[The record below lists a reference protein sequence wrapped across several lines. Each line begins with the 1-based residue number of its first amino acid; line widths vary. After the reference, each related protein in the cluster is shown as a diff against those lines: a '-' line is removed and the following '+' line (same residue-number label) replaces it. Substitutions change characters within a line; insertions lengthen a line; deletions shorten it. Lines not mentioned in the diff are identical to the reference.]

1 MIDDPLLYNDW
12 HPVAS
17 IHELQSEPLLRR
29 RLLGEELLVWQTG
42 DAIQVW
48 RDLCLHRGARLSAG
62 KVVDG
67 CLACPYHGWRYDQ
80 SGACVHIPAHPEQTP
95 PVKAKVKSYPVAIRY
110 NLVWTCL
117 GEPTNEA
124 PPFPEWGQPGF
135 AAAVCGPFASVRA
148 HGPRIIENFLDA
160 THFAF
165 VHAGI
170 LGDPEHAEIG
180 EYEVRIEADGVFST
194 PVAVYQPNPYGDRS
208 GNVQYSYNVF
218 RPLTAHFTKKSPNAT
233 NGLLLVVT
241 PCDELDSTAWFVV
254 ATSTVID
261 AERLRLEYTPRIGA
275 IFEQD
280 RAIIES
286 QRPECLPLDLQAELH
301 LRSDRM
307 AIGYRTWLR
316 RLGLQYGAA

>member
-1 MIDDPLLYNDW
+1 M
-12 HPVAS
+12 
-17 IHELQSEPLLRR
+17 
-29 RLLGEELLVWQTG
+29 
-42 DAIQVW
+42 
-48 RDLCLHRGARLSAG
+48 
-62 KVVDG
+62 
-67 CLACPYHGWRYDQ
+67 
-80 SGACVHIPAHPEQTP
+80 
-95 PVKAKVKSYPVAIRY
+95 
-110 NLVWTCL
+110 
-117 GEPTNEA
+117 
-124 PPFPEWGQPGF
+124 
-135 AAAVCGPFASVRA
+135 
-148 HGPRIIENFLDA
+148 
-160 THFAF
+160 
-165 VHAGI
+165 
-170 LGDPEHAEIG
+170 
-180 EYEVRIEADGVFST
+180 RIEADGVFST

-254 ATSTVID
+254 ATSTVSD